1 MERISLQD
9 FVSSKGQE
17 KTAELFGIRQSAISK
32 ALALG
37 RNITVIVHDDG
48 RVEAQELKPFPSQKT
63 LAA

>member
-1 MERISLQD
+1 MERISLQE
-9 FVSSKGQE
+9 FVSIKGQE

-37 RNITVIVHDDG
+37 RKITVIVHDDG
-48 RVEAQELKPFPSQKT
+48 RVEAQELKPFPSSKT